1 MNSAE
6 YSNTIKYDVHISSNI
21 KYLRQ
26 SDGLTQSDLARIL
39 SYRSASAI
47 EKWESGVSN
56 PPFKTL
62 LKLSEFFD
70 VSLDDLVY
78 TDISSYSPITGAAKS
93 AADLE
98 EAILINFAHAS
109 REAQEIILGILKI
122 DISLID

>member
-39 SYRSASAI
+39 SYRSAI